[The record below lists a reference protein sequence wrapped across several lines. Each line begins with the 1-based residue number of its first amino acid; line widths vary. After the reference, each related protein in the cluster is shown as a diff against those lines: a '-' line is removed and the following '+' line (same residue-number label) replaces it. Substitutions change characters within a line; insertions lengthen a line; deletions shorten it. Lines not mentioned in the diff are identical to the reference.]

1 MQTASAGGK
10 WVGIYNPATKELAQT
25 PEPEVF

>member
-10 WVGIYNPATKELAQT
+10 WVGIYNPATKVLTET
-25 PEPEVF
+25 PAPEDF